1 MKHRYRTEI
10 QFVILSLINNV
21 MSLLTNKEVTCEIVL
36 TLIDPKLKKIS
47 ENKTIER

>member
-21 MSLLTNKEVTCEIVL
+21 MSLLTNKEVTGEIVL
-36 TLIDPKLKKIS
+36 TLIDPKFKK
-47 ENKTIER
+47 KTVRIKP